1 MKNRKNLLVCGVL
14 AGLLASSSAFAA
26 ENTFSAENNLN
37 EFTLDTI
44 VVTASRIPQTITDAK
59 ADISVV
65 TRQQIED
72 MHMQN
77 VEEALR
83 TVPGVQFLNYGGNG
97 INANLSGIRINGSK
111 DIVVLVDGVRITDFQ
126 GSNNTG
132 YIYSAMQNN
141 MDNIERI
148 EVLRGS
154 AATMYGSG
162 AKGGVINIITR
173 KVNDLKTTMDVSR
186 GSFGNESYKFNT
198 QGKKDKIDWNI
209 YYNKSLSGDYDDGSG
224 KKWEGSTDNKS
235 NGIKMNYAFN
245 DKNNLMVSYDKIKS
259 DYDGIDYLSR
269 DAFYQGKYESQN
281 LTVKH
286 DWKITDEWSNT
297 ITFRKTDLKNNYIK
311 NHGYGYT
318 NYSDNTYNFWSDQI
332 VYSLDRNNLIFGL
345 DYSKG
350 EDNLR
355 GYKMENY
362 SYYIQDDWEFIPG
375 VTLSAGVRYDD
386 PNRNGEGAELESHT
400 SQSYKLSWDITDNDT
415 IYVGR
420 SDFYILP
427 SMSQWYDSQWG
438 NKNLKPAEGTTNSI
452 GYSKKFD
459 DYNVFTLNWFKTEN
473 DNVISYDEENDVYT
487 NFSDGVAR
495 GWNAQYITQ
504 LGDFWNVNLGWAHL
518 YQCTPGDNLSMG
530 YYPKDMATFGISYN
544 CDKVVAAL
552 DGYYFIR
559 RETEYSRKGG
569 WPADNYGIFNISVSY
584 KPDKNL
590 MLYTK
595 VNNIFDKLY
604 AEHTNVIHDGGNP
617 GDWYAMPGRSIVAGM
632 QLTF

>member
-1 MKNRKNLLVCGVL
+1 MKLSKKLLTCAVL
-14 AGLLASSSAFAA
+14 AGILAGNTAFAA
-26 ENTFSAENNLN
+26 EEQEDNIN
-37 EFTLDTI
+37 EFTLDTV

-65 TRQQIED
+65 TRKQIEE

-111 DIVVLVDGVRITDFQ
+111 DIVVLIDGVRMTDFQ
-126 GSNNTG
+126 GSNNGG
-132 YIYSAMQNN
+132 YIYAALQNN

-154 AATMYGSG
+154 AATIYGSG

-173 KVNDLKTTMDVSR
+173 KVNNLKTTVDVSG

-209 YYNKSLSGDYDDGSG
+209 YYNKSLSGDYEDGDG
-224 KKWEGSTDNKS
+224 REWEGSTDNKS
-235 NGIKMNYAFN
+235 SGIKMNYAFD

-259 DYDGIDYLSR
+259 DYDGIDYMSGN
-269 DAFYQGKYESQN
+269 ATYEGQYESEN

-297 ITFRKTDLKNNYIK
+297 LTYRKTDLKNNYIK
-311 NHGYGYT
+311 NRGWGYK
-318 NYSDNTYNFWSDQI
+318 NLSDNTYNFWSDQ
-332 VYSLDRNNLIFGL
+332 VAYTLDRNNLIFGL

-355 GYKMENY
+355 GYEMENY
-362 SYYIQDDWEFIPG
+362 SYYIQDDWEFIPR
-375 VTLSAGVRYDD
+375 VTLSAGIRYDD
-386 PNRNGEGAELESHT
+386 PSRNGDGAELDSHT
-400 SQSYKLSWDITDNDT
+400 SKSYKLSWDITDNDT
-415 IYVGR
+415 IYAGR

-438 NKNLKPAEGTTNSI
+438 NEDLKPAEGRTSSI

-459 DYNVFTLNWFKTEN
+459 DYNVLTFNWFKTEN
-473 DNVISYDEENDVYT
+473 DNVISYNEETEEYT

-495 GWNAQYITQ
+495 GWNAQYMTQ
-504 LGDFWNVNLGWAHL
+504 IGDRWNANIGWAHL
-518 YQCTPGDNLSMG
+518 YQYTPGDNLSMG

-544 CDKVVAAL
+544 YAKVVAAL
-552 DGYYFIR
+552 DGYYFMR
-559 RETEYSRKGG
+559 RETEYSRQGG
-569 WPADNYGIFNISVSY
+569 WPADDYGIFNISVSY

-590 MLYTK
+590 MFYTK

-604 AEHTNVIHDGGNP
+604 AEHTNVIHQGGQP
-617 GDWYAMPGRSIVAGM
+617 GDWYSMPGRSIVAGM